1 MENGIEFLH
10 IAVIVNSLGILD
22 AKSCYFLKKT
32 FTSDWDFNRLQDG
45 LNQISSSTPYRTTLS
60 SVYCSYDEV
69 CCGQSCCP
77 DPSVTP
83 QYYYDT
89 YNYQYYSSDDDSDMS
104 FFGLVGLVFVIG
116 LTGTGL
122 YLFVSYVMKQGHQ
135 QNMTVRNEHPVVAD
149 SSDNGAVIIREN
161 PSTSSTNQPY
171 RAPET
176 DGSSSQ
182 NTRGNVPP
190 SYESENIL
198 QNSEPPPSYEYVMSH
213 NYLPYTGNKSDSA

>member
-1 MENGIEFLH
+1 MLISYN
-10 IAVIVNSLGILD
+10 AGILA

-104 FFGLVGLVFVIG
+104 FFWLVGLVFVIG
-116 LTGTGL
+116 LIGTGL
-122 YLFVSYVMKQGHQ
+122 CLLVSYVMKQGNQ
-135 QNMTVRNEHPVVAD
+135 QNMTVRNVHPVVAD
-149 SSDNGAVIIREN
+149 SSDNGAVIIRQAPGEN
-161 PSTSSTNQPY
+161 PSPSS
-171 RAPET
+171 
-176 DGSSSQ
+176 
-182 NTRGNVPP
+182 TRGNTPP
-190 SYESENIL
+190 SYESENIS